1 MARLA
6 NTASDKQTSALEKTS
21 DLMQNITITTN
32 PVVITAVQRKA
43 NIGNF
48 ETIDIYMGVAMPQSL
63 LDVTDAASM
72 EKALTEAAEFGFSVA
87 AKETGKRY
95 HVIKDSLKSQ

>member
-21 DLMQNITITTN
+21 DMMPSVTITTN

-48 ETIDIYMGVAMPQSL
+48 ETIDIYMAVAMP
-63 LDVTDAASM
+63 TSM
-72 EKALTEAAEFGFSVA
+72 EALVDADALETALTQAAEFGFSVA